1 MMYNMYKHWTNKKN
15 DAKYPKLGNMLWRCG
30 PRDLPCTVA
39 LFSSDQSLFFS
50 GMIIYFFSFGCRRRY
65 SPGRRSPHGYHHRRY
80 SPGRRPWSPPPN
92 RKTGVGKPGK
102 NLFVAGFSFLTT
114 ERDLERKFSRFGR
127 VRDVRIVRNKR

>member
-1 MMYNMYKHWTNKKN
+1 MAMWTTRPSMYC
-15 DAKYPKLGNMLWRCG
+15 RIVFSF
-30 PRDLPCTVA
+30 CTFSMSVQ
-39 LFSSDQSLFFS
+39 LFSTDQSLFFS
-50 GMIIYFFSFGCRRRY
+50 GMIIYFIPFGCRRRY

-80 SPGRRPWSPPPN
+80 SPRRRPWSPPPN